1 MRRYLAVGMLVS
13 LVLGT
18 VLALRHRANSTM
30 AVVSSAPG
38 GRCQSTSASTI
49 PLLNELT
56 AAPLVLVK
64 NPSIQLSVDGL
75 PPGATLA
82 PGRHQLQATA
92 PNVIASLFD
101 IEIEPFMPVLLEA
114 RVSFGTVTVMMMGAR
129 CVSCIVAT
137 TDIEL
142 EYRPE
147 VPLNFQ
153 DIAKAISTGDWVRA
167 AQAMRGIEP
176 AARQKP
182 EIIRLFAI
190 VYAFSG
196 RPSAAREHLNRLPL
210 NEPLRSA
217 LANRDSL
224 ESLIP
229 SQRLEAAMAR
239 WNITVERFAR
249 LTERFV
255 NDAPETLTA
264 LTHTF
269 DSLTTRLNRGLKQH
283 DPKACEATIEIG
295 VQHLNK
301 TVSGLRALHPEDCEW
316 QQRVTDAF

>member
-1 MRRYLAVGMLVS
+1 MRRWLAAGMLVS

-18 VLALRHRANSTM
+18 VLALQYWANAPL
-30 AVVSSAPG
+30 AVVSPAAS
-38 GRCQSTSASTI
+38 GRCQNTSTRPLS
-49 PLLNELT
+49 LLNELT

-64 NPSIQLSVDGL
+64 SPQVQLSVDGL
-75 PPGATLA
+75 PAGPTVP
-82 PGRHQLQATA
+82 PGRHQLKATA
-92 PNVIASLFD
+92 PNAIASLFD
-101 IEIEPFMPVLLEA
+101 IEVEPFMPVLLEA
-114 RVSFGTVTVMMMGAR
+114 RVSFGTVTVMMLGAR
-129 CVSCIVAT
+129 CASCTESTA
-137 TDIEL
+137 DMEL

-147 VPLNFQ
+147 IPLNLP
-153 DIAKAISTGDWVRA
+153 DIAKAISTGDWARA
-167 AQAMRGIEP
+167 AQAMRSIEP
-176 AARQKP
+176 SARQKID
-182 EIIRLFAI
+182 IIRLFAI

-196 RPSAAREHLNRLPL
+196 HAADARKLLNQLPP
-210 NEPLRSA
+210 NEPLRGA

-239 WNITVERFAR
+239 WNATVERFAR

-255 NDAPETLTA
+255 NDAPEALTA

-269 DSLTTRLNRGLKQH
+269 DSLSIRLSNGLKQH

-301 TVSGLRALHPEDCEW
+301 TVSGLRALHADDCAW
-316 QQRVTDAF
+316 QQRVTDAL